1 MTYFNKITTA
11 AARAFALIGGVVLL
25 LMVVMTIISVIGRGI
40 NAYGLGPIPGDFE
53 LVEFGSAFVIFWI
66 LPWAQIKN
74 GHVAVDVLARHF
86 PKMLNRT
93 VAVISQML
101 IVAMAFYIARQLTLG
116 FMDKLNYG
124 EMSFILMMP
133 VWWGYL
139 AALPGAYL
147 WVVAAIVTLTEA
159 VRGCE
164 GGHEGGNEGGRHD
177 LS

>member
-11 AARAFALIGGVVLL
+11 AARAFALIGGAVLL
-25 LMVVMTIISVIGRGI
+25 LMVVMTILSVIGRGI

-66 LPWAQIKN
+66 LPWAQISN

-86 PKMLNRT
+86 PKSFNRIIL
-93 VAVISQML
+93 VISQVL
-101 IVAMAFYIARQLTLG
+101 ILVMAVFIARQLTLG
-116 FMDKLNYG
+116 FWDKFQYG

-147 WVVAAIVTLTEA
+147 WVIVAGLTLTQA
-159 VRGCE
+159 VLGNPIGDCK
-164 GGHEGGNEGGRHD
+164 GG
-177 LS
+177 SK

>member
-1 MTYFNKITTA
+1 MTYFNKITAA
-11 AARAFALIGGVVLL
+11 AARAFALIGGAVLL
-25 LMVVMTIISVIGRGI
+25 LMVVMTILSVIGRGI

-66 LPWAQIKN
+66 LPWAQISN

-86 PKMLNRT
+86 PKSFNRIIL
-93 VAVISQML
+93 VISQVL
-101 IVAMAFYIARQLTLG
+101 ILVMAVFIARQLTLG
-116 FMDKLNYG
+116 FWDKFQYG

-147 WVVAAIVTLTEA
+147 WVIVAGLTLTQA
-159 VRGCE
+159 VLGNPIGDCK
-164 GGHEGGNEGGRHD
+164 GG
-177 LS
+177 SK